1 MNVRHSKRSWLAA
14 AAVGALI
21 LGTSTAGF
29 AQSAD
34 SSASTSATTQDA
46 KMAAVLDSLKT
57 AGVKQATFDNE
68 ISVGQA
74 QQRAAIATGQAL
86 AAAAAANTS
95 TNMPANTPSI
105 GADGSVAAPVAEQNA
120 AVTTSLKAAGL
131 QQANFNNEIA
141 MGQAQQRAAIAT
153 GQALAQA
160 QAQDPQAPQGPG
172 VATGNM
178 QATVDALKA
187 AGLQQAT
194 FNNEIA
200 MGQAQQRAAI
210 ATGQALS
217 QAQAQDPQAPQAPGA
232 PQSENVATGNLR
244 STVDALKAAGL
255 AQATQ
260 QEVQAAQE
268 AQQRALM
275 AQAEAQAEAQAQDPQ
290 APGASLGQGVA
301 TGNLGSTVDALKAAG
316 LAQATQNEVQSAQ
329 EAQQRARDAQGAAG
343 NGGQSAPRN

>member
-160 QAQDPQAPQGPG
+160 Q
-172 VATGNM
+172 
-178 QATVDALKA
+178 
-187 AGLQQAT
+187 
-194 FNNEIA
+194 
-200 MGQAQQRAAI
+200 
-210 ATGQALS
+210 
-217 QAQAQDPQAPQAPGA
+217 DPQAPQAPGA

>member
-21 LGTSTAGF
+21 LGASTAGF

-95 TNMPANTPSI
+95 TNIPANTPSI
-105 GADGSVAAPVAEQNA
+105 GADGSVAAPVAEQMA
-120 AVTTSLKAAGL
+120 GVTEQLKAAGL

-141 MGQAQQRAAIAT
+141 IGQAQQRAAIAT
-153 GQALAQA
+153 GQALAAAAAASSSTDTQSVGTVGM
-160 QAQDPQAPQGPG
+160 DPP
-172 VATGNM
+172 VAE
-178 QATVDALKA
+178 QKVDVTTSLKA

-200 MGQAQQRAAI
+200 MGQAQQQAAI
-210 ATGQALS
+210 ATGQALAAAAAASS
-217 QAQAQDPQAPQAPGA
+217 Q
-232 PQSENVATGNLR
+232 TGNTQV
-244 STVDALKAAGL
+244 SANGADHAAGDGSVGGNVS
-255 AQATQ
+255 QGS
-260 QEVQAAQE
+260 
-268 AQQRALM
+268 QRN
-275 AQAEAQAEAQAQDPQ
+275 
-290 APGASLGQGVA
+290 
-301 TGNLGSTVDALKAAG
+301 T
-316 LAQATQNEVQSAQ
+316 
-329 EAQQRARDAQGAAG
+329 R
-343 NGGQSAPRN
+343 